1 MRTLKNHREKMSVHV
16 NVCMSKVMCTP
27 VKVGVHMYATYANS
41 RTLKSL
47 SLPRNLLLLMF
58 GKFLILFS
66 DNLLVLMALRCC
78 RFLNFFK
85 NFNIDDSRIFLPAVP
100 FKTNLKL
107 HKIHVSPKLVKKI
120 ITDLDS
126 SKASGPH
133 CIPVVVLRNFDPEI
147 LYMLAEF
154 FNMYL
159 KESCRPDC

>member
-1 MRTLKNHREKMSVHV
+1 
-16 NVCMSKVMCTP
+16 
-27 VKVGVHMYATYANS
+27 
-41 RTLKSL
+41 
-47 SLPRNLLLLMF
+47 
-58 GKFLILFS
+58 
-66 DNLLVLMALRCC
+66 MALRCC

-107 HKIHVSPKLVKKI
+107 HKIHVTPKLVKKI

-126 SKASGPH
+126 SNASGPH

-154 FNMYL
+154 FDMYL